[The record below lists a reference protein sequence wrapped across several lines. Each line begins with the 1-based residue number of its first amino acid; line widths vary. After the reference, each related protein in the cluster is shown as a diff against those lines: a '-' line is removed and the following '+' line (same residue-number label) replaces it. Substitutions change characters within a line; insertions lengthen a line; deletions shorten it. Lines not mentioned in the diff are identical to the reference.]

1 MPKVENAMRPSSHK
15 SGTENHVSAII
26 HEGLKKG
33 GILGGVVLKIGILD
47 NDESGPGKGYASAE
61 SGSFALVDGVAGC
74 LNFGV

>member
-1 MPKVENAMRPSSHK
+1 MPKIENAVRPSSHK

-33 GILGGVVLKIGILD
+33 GIFGGVVLKIGILD
-47 NDESGPGKGYASAE
+47 NDESGTGKGDAGPKG
-61 SGSFALVDGVAGC
+61 GSFALVGRVAGC